1 MGDQLPGQLVYVFV
15 VSIIDA
21 AALSWLTLYLYRRYV
36 RRLMRVVARPGD
48 IPPVLASDN
57 QPPPATPAPPIHFAV
72 FEATKGGKITAGPDR
87 LATGRLGVAYCVGAA
102 LHAAVITALIWV
114 PESPTLPA
122 AGWIAQ
128 WWMYAWPVLPTLGV
142 LFVLNRRSTFR
153 LVALYLVAGSVLVAA
168 VTLLLQLAR
177 GSLNS
182 APVTNVFWMLV
193 GLAWLVWAP
202 IALLAI
208 VGWRRVRAVMPM
220 VVAVTLLFGFASTFS
235 TELFIRLMDVA
246 AARSVMLDLAGLT
259 SVATARF
266 APFMLLSLPV
276 GLVAWVLVRRL
287 AGAYARKRFSDLQL
301 LVDCGWVVVTA
312 EVVAVSLASIYG
324 LWAIVAGAA
333 AFAAYRAGV
342 WLWLRDGHGG
352 SGSPDVPK
360 RLLML
365 RVFGYEARTE
375 ALFDRVAQRWRFHG
389 PVQLIAG
396 SDLALR
402 TVDPG
407 DLLTFLNGRLVDNV
421 VQSPGDVT
429 RRLAQLDFER
439 DPDTRY
445 RINEVYCRDDSWR
458 PAFEAL
464 LGMSDVVLMDLRSF
478 NQQNSGCIYELKE
491 LVRRVATDNIVLV
504 CDRTTDLQ
512 LLARVLGHAW
522 HETFS
527 GGATRE
533 GGVISLVRMESHSRR
548 ELSVLMNRLLGGGA
562 PPRIVAAPDLPP
574 AFA

>member
-1 MGDQLPGQLVYVFV
+1 MGDQLPGQLLYIFV

-21 AALSWLTLYLYRRYV
+21 AALSWLTLYLYRRHV
-36 RRLMRVVARPGD
+36 RRLMRAAARTGD
-48 IPPVLASDN
+48 IPPLLASDS
-57 QPPPATPAPPIHFAV
+57 QPPPATPAPAINFAL
-72 FEATKGGKITAGPDR
+72 FETVKGVKTPGARDR
-87 LATGRLGVAYCVGAA
+87 FARTRLGIAYCVGAA
-102 LHAAVITALIWV
+102 LHAAVITALIWA
-114 PESPTLPA
+114 PASPALPA

-128 WWMYAWPVLPTLGV
+128 WWMYAWPVLPTLSA
-142 LFVLNRRSTFR
+142 LFVLNLRSTFR
-153 LVALYLVAGSVLVAA
+153 LVVLYLVAGSILVAA
-168 VTLLLQLAR
+168 ATLLPQLAR
-177 GSLNS
+177 GALNS

-202 IALLAI
+202 IALLVFI
-208 VGWRRVRAVMPM
+208 GWRRVRAVMPM

-246 AARSVMLDLAGLT
+246 AARSVILGLAGLT
-259 SVATARF
+259 SVGTARF

-276 GLVAWVLVRRL
+276 GLLAWVLLRRL
-287 AGAYARKRFSDLQL
+287 AGAYGRKRFSDLQL
-301 LVDCGWVVVTA
+301 LVDCWWVAVTA

-324 LWAIVAGAA
+324 HWAIVGGAT

-342 WLWLRDGHGG
+342 WLSLRGGHSAGE
-352 SGSPDVPK
+352 STDLPK
-360 RLLML
+360 RLLLL

-396 SDLALR
+396 LDLALR

-407 DLLTFLNGRLVDNV
+407 DLLTFLNGRLFENV
-421 VQSPGDVT
+421 VRSPGDVT
-429 RRLAQLDFER
+429 RRLEQLDFGR

-464 LGMSDVVLMDLRSF
+464 LEMSDMVLMDLRSF
-478 NQQNSGCIYELKE
+478 NGQNSGCIYELRE
-491 LVRRVATDNIVLV
+491 LVRRVATENIVLV
-504 CDRTTDLQ
+504 CDRTTDLR
-512 LLARVLGHAW
+512 LLAGVLGHAW
-522 HETFS
+522 HEALS
-527 GGATRE
+527 GGVTR
-533 GGVISLVRMESHSRR
+533 GNGVISLVRLESHSRR
-548 ELSVLMNRLLGGGA
+548 DLSVLMSRLLGGGD
-562 PPRIVAAPDLPP
+562 PPRMVAAADLPP